1 MPDLCCK
8 AMLRLE
14 DLKIPNI
21 EAVNL
26 TIEPGECM
34 GLSGESGSGKTL
46 LLRAIADMDE
56 HGGQVYAE
64 DIAQDQVKAHE
75 WRRRVMLLPA
85 ESQWWF
91 DTIDQHFSAQAKYIE
106 ALGFGQEVM
115 RWNISR
121 CSSGEK
127 QRLAV
132 LRMLSNCP
140 RVLLLDEPTAN
151 LDSCNIARVEDLIH
165 RYLSEHNAVAIWVSH
180 DASQLERV
188 SQQQCH
194 LSGGKLKQVSSA

>member
-1 MPDLCCK
+1 
-8 AMLRLE
+8 MLRLE
-14 DLKIPNI
+14 ELKIPNL
-21 EAVNL
+21 EPVNL

-34 GLSGESGSGKTL
+34 GMSGESGSGKTR

-64 DIAQDQVKAHE
+64 NIAQDQVKAHE

-91 DTIDQHFSAQAKYIE
+91 DTVDQHFSVQAKYIE
-106 ALGFGQEVM
+106 ALGFGSEVM

-127 QRLAV
+127 QRLSI

-151 LDSCNIARVEDLIH
+151 LDSSNISRVEDLI
-165 RYLSEHNAVAIWVSH
+165 RSYLSEHNAVAIWVSH

-194 LSGGKLKQVSSA
+194 LSGGKLKRLSAA

>member
-1 MPDLCCK
+1 
-8 AMLRLE
+8 MLRLE
-14 DLKIPNI
+14 DLKIPNL
-21 EAVNL
+21 EPVNL
-26 TIEPGECM
+26 TIEPGECV
-34 GLSGESGSGKTL
+34 GLCGESGSGKTL

-64 DIAQDQVKAHE
+64 NIAQDQVRAHE

-91 DTIDQHFSAQAKYIE
+91 DTVDQHFSMPAKHIE
-106 ALGFGQEVM
+106 ALGFSQEVM
-115 RWNISR
+115 GWNISR

-127 QRLAV
+127 QRLSI

-151 LDSCNIARVEDLIH
+151 LDSSNITRVEGLV
-165 RYLSEHNAVAIWVSH
+165 RSYLSEHHAVAIWVGH
-180 DASQLERV
+180 DVAQLERV
-188 SQQQCH
+188 SQQQYQ
-194 LSGGKLKQVSSA
+194 LSDGILKQVGAA

>member
-14 DLKIPNI
+14 DLKIPNL

-127 QRLAV
+127 QRLSV

>member
-1 MPDLCCK
+1 
-8 AMLRLE
+8 MLRLE
-14 DLKIPNI
+14 DLKIPNL
-21 EAVNL
+21 EPVNL
-26 TIEPGECM
+26 TIEPGECV

-64 DIAQDQVKAHE
+64 NIAQDQVRAHE

-91 DTIDQHFSAQAKYIE
+91 DTVDQHFSTPAKHIE
-106 ALGFGQEVM
+106 ALGFGREAM
-115 RWNISR
+115 GWNISR

-127 QRLAV
+127 QRLSI

-151 LDSCNIARVEDLIH
+151 LDSSNITRVEGLV
-165 RYLSEHNAVAIWVSH
+165 RSYLSENHAVAIWVSH

-188 SQQQCH
+188 SQQQYH
-194 LSGGKLKQVSSA
+194 LSDGKLEQVGAA

>member
-1 MPDLCCK
+1 
-8 AMLRLE
+8 MLRLE
-14 DLKIPNI
+14 DLKIPNL
-21 EAVNL
+21 EPVNL

-34 GLSGESGSGKTL
+34 GLSGDSGSGKTR

-64 DIAQDQVKAHE
+64 NIAQDQVKAHE
-75 WRRRVMLLPA
+75 WRRRAMLLPA
-85 ESQWWF
+85 EGQWWF
-91 DTIDQHFSAQAKYIE
+91 DTVDQHFSAQAKYIE
-106 ALGFGQEVM
+106 ALGLGQEVM
-115 RWNISR
+115 YWNISR

-127 QRLAV
+127 QRLSI

-151 LDSCNIARVEDLIH
+151 LDSSNIARVEDLIR

-188 SQQQCH
+188 SQQQYH
-194 LSGGKLKQVSSA
+194 LSGGKLKQVSAA

>member
-1 MPDLCCK
+1 MPVLCCK

-21 EAVNL
+21 EPINL
-26 TIEPGECM
+26 TIAPGECV
-34 GLSGESGSGKTL
+34 GLSGESGSGKTR

-56 HGGQVYAE
+56 HGGQVYEE
-64 DIAQDQVKAHE
+64 DTVQDQVKAHE

-91 DTIDQHFSAQAKYIE
+91 DTVDQHFSAQAKYFE

-115 RWNISR
+115 YWNVSR

-127 QRLAV
+127 QRLSI
-132 LRMLSNCP
+132 LRMLSNSP

-151 LDSCNIARVEDLIH
+151 LDSSNIARVEDLIGN
-165 RYLSEHNAVAIWVSH
+165 YLSKHHAVAIWVSH
-180 DASQLERV
+180 DASQLGRV
-188 SQQQCH
+188 SQQQYH
-194 LSGGKLKQVSSA
+194 LSGGQLRRVSEA

>member
-1 MPDLCCK
+1 
-8 AMLRLE
+8 MLRLE
-14 DLKIPNI
+14 DLKIPNL
-21 EAVNL
+21 EPVNL
-26 TIEPGECM
+26 TIEPGECV
-34 GLSGESGSGKTL
+34 GLSGASGSGKTL

-64 DIAQDQVKAHE
+64 NIAQDQVRAHE

-91 DTIDQHFSAQAKYIE
+91 DKVDQHFSAPAKHIE

-115 RWNISR
+115 GWNVSR

-127 QRLAV
+127 QRLSI
-132 LRMLSNCP
+132 LRMLSNTP

-151 LDSCNIARVEDLIH
+151 LDSSNITRVEDLV
-165 RYLSEHNAVAIWVSH
+165 RSYLSEHHAVAIWVSH

-188 SQQQCH
+188 SRQQYH
-194 LSGGKLKQVSSA
+194 LSDGILKQVGAA